1 LRINRVGESIVNELG
16 SLNSIIKLSRSD
28 LMNNGLFIMSR
39 KFGRMTTMIVFLVEI
54 KFFVDF
60 ADSIKANTGLGMYL
74 TIEIALGKERNNRGV
89 FSSRSRPHS
98 SGKKSRS

>member
-1 LRINRVGESIVNELG
+1 MDGVVENVVNELD

-28 LMNNGLFIMSR
+28 LTNNGLFITSR
-39 KFGRMTTMIVFLVEI
+39 KFGRTTTMIVFLVGI
-54 KFFVDF
+54 KFFVNF
-60 ADSIKANTGLGMYL
+60 AESTKANSGLGMYL
-74 TIEIALGKERNNRGV
+74 AMGIVLGKERNNRGV

>member
-1 LRINRVGESIVNELG
+1 MERVSESVVNKLG

-28 LMNNGLFIMSR
+28 LTNNGLFIMSR
-39 KFGRMTTMIVFLVEI
+39 KFGRTTTMIVFLVGI

-60 ADSIKANTGLGMYL
+60 ADSTKANTGLGMCL
-74 TIEIALGKERNNRGV
+74 MMGIALDKERNSRGV
-89 FSSRSRPHS
+89 FSSRSRPYS